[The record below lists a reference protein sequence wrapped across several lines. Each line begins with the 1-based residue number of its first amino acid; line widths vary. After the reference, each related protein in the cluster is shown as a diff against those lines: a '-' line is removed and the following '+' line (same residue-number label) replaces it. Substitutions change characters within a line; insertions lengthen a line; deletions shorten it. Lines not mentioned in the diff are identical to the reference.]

1 MSLDSTKS
9 VGPNSTPTEISKV
22 IQNDISSQLVDIFN
36 MSFTS
41 GVFPSAL
48 KIAKFFPVHKKD
60 SKLDFTNYWPISNL
74 SNLGEKLEELLYTRI
89 FKFFTSNNRF
99 YPLKFGFRRNY
110 STKHAL
116 ISLTETIRKYLDEG
130 NFACNIFV
138 QLQKAFDTVEHDILF
153 KKFGHYGVRGLANDW
168 FKSYLSDRKQFAL
181 INDHSS
187 NLACFLYG
195 VPQGLIL
202 GPLLYLLYINDLN
215 QAMKFC
221 KVHRFADNTNLLHS
235 NKSITKL
242 DRYVNLDMKIF
253 TD

>member
-1 MSLDSTKS
+1 MSSAISSLDSTKS

-22 IQNDISSQLVDIFN
+22 IKNDISSQLVDIFN
-36 MSFTS
+36 VSFAS

-116 ISLTETIRKYLDEG
+116 ISLTETIRKYLDEAK
-130 NFACNIFV
+130 FACNIFV
-138 QLQKAFDTVEHDILF
+138 HLQKAFDTVEHDILF
-153 KKFGHYGVRGLANDW
+153 
-168 FKSYLSDRKQFAL
+168 
-181 INDHSS
+181 
-187 NLACFLYG
+187 
-195 VPQGLIL
+195 
-202 GPLLYLLYINDLN
+202 
-215 QAMKFC
+215 
-221 KVHRFADNTNLLHS
+221 
-235 NKSITKL
+235 
-242 DRYVNLDMKIF
+242 
-253 TD
+253 